1 MQVRYVTVILSIAVA
16 TCASP
21 AAPQRTGERETTS
34 ATPQSAWKLF
44 YSSGTT
50 LSEAAGGLPVITMPT
65 SGTANMLTKAW
76 SGSAAGST
84 LHLTIQVDTTGTPL
98 FHLAQGPEPTC
109 RTPPSARPYLEA
121 VGWEAMPPPYP
132 SMRWWSRQAF
142 VALAQAGTFS
152 IDVPLTPDRWS
163 GVSGQLAAQDATSQS
178 WFAQI
183 VTASVPARAGLVF
196 GGGCSY
202 GHGLY
207 VSGGSATLTVSEF
220 DAR

>member
-21 AAPQRTGERETTS
+21 AAPQRTEERETTS

-152 IDVPLTPDRWS
+152 IDVKQPYRLLFVPIEETVPKDRSDERARW
-163 GVSGQLAAQDATSQS
+163 AAITKIE
-178 WFAQI
+178 I
-183 VTASVPARAGLVF
+183 VKIEDT
-196 GGGCSY
+196 
-202 GHGLY
+202 HG
-207 VSGGSATLTVSEF
+207 
-220 DAR
+220 